1 MMTVALC
8 RRRRCHRRRRV
19 ALLCMAVLN
28 RLNPVRHGQI
38 NRIPSYRLSLACP
51 LSRHIPMRS
60 LLLSAQVTLHCLC
73 MSMLSHPTTMTTVF
87 RSSSQLP
94 SSHRRSPSLSFCL
107 LPAAAYRTRS
117 SSVFCS
123 SFLTGMLCFH
133 LYCIVIPIA
142 NFTLS
147 PSYTR
152 RFMRSPSH
160 HIFLCIGGMT
170 QWRPQDHQPIP
181 ARSPANSND

>member
-1 MMTVALC
+1 
-8 RRRRCHRRRRV
+8 
-19 ALLCMAVLN
+19 
-28 RLNPVRHGQI
+28 
-38 NRIPSYRLSLACP
+38 
-51 LSRHIPMRS
+51 MRS
-60 LLLSAQVTLHCLC
+60 LLLSALVILHCLC
-73 MSMLSHPTTMTTVF
+73 MSILSHPTTTTTAF
-87 RSSSQLP
+87 RSSSHPP
-94 SSHRRSPSLSFCL
+94 SFRRCSPPPSFYL

-152 RFMRSPSH
+152 RFMRSPSP

-170 QWRPQDHQPIP
+170 QWRPQDHQPLT
-181 ARSPANSND
+181 AWSPANSTDGGQADPSARTTSQPSYHQPKG